1 MLGYLI
7 GLAAAVCTTVA
18 YFPQLK
24 KSWQTRRTDDLS
36 LTMLLVL
43 SSGVALWVVYGVIK
57 ADWVIIAANS
67 VALTC
72 LGVLTYFKLSGL
84 RRSS

>member
-36 LTMLLVL
+36 LAMLLVL
-43 SSGVALWVVYGVIK
+43 SSGVALWVVYGAIK
-57 ADWVIIAANS
+57 GDGVIIAANS
-67 VALTC
+67 VALSC
-72 LGVLTYFKLSGL
+72 LSVLTYFKLSGL

>member
-1 MLGYLI
+1 MLGYVI

-24 KSWQTRRTDDLS
+24 KSWQSGRTDDLS
-36 LTMLLVL
+36 LAMLLVL

-67 VALTC
+67 VALSC
-72 LGVLTYFKLSGL
+72 LLVLTYFKLAGL
-84 RRSS
+84 RRS

>member
-1 MLGYLI
+1 MLAETI

-36 LTMLLVL
+36 LAMLLVL
-43 SSGVALWVVYGVIK
+43 SSGVALWVVYGAVK

-67 VALTC
+67 VALSC
-72 LGVLTYFKLSGL
+72 LAVLTYFKLSSL
-84 RRSS
+84 RHSR